1 MFSRPVKMSKEDEI
15 MREEDLVI
23 RAAVLRDEWAKQQDW
38 TGVTQTIK
46 TEMCCDKIYEIY
58 LDLRCKAQNFS
69 K

>member
-1 MFSRPVKMSKEDEI
+1 MT
-15 MREEDLVI
+15 EEDLVI